1 MLFYIFHFP
10 CVIDGAKY
18 PNSLYSDAT
27 LYFLF
32 EVSVLESVL
41 AGAKYANAL
50 SIVRVSPSPVG
61 PTVITKVNQ
70 GGKDEEQQYDE
81 EKIMFWISYNS
92 QGGVDKDGISNKMRK
107 MIMCLGNDDEKDDDI
122 DSLDGDDKGGEEHY
136 DEEDDGIHSQE
147 GGDGEEDFSSDLLC
161 CF

>member
-10 CVIDGAKY
+10 CVSDGAKC
-18 PNSLYSDAT
+18 PNNLYSDAT

-32 EVSVLESVL
+32 EVSVLG
-41 AGAKYANAL
+41 GAKYANAL

-92 QGGVDKDGISNKMRK
+92 
-107 MIMCLGNDDEKDDDI
+107 
-122 DSLDGDDKGGEEHY
+122 
-136 DEEDDGIHSQE
+136 
-147 GGDGEEDFSSDLLC
+147 
-161 CF
+161 

>member
-10 CVIDGAKY
+10 CVIDGARY
-18 PNSLYSDAT
+18 PNNLYSDAT
-27 LYFLF
+27 LYFLS
-32 EVSVLESVL
+32 EVSVLESVLDGAKYSNTLSIVIMYYSYATLFISFAACVLEPVL

-92 QGGVDKDGISNKMRK
+92 
-107 MIMCLGNDDEKDDDI
+107 
-122 DSLDGDDKGGEEHY
+122 
-136 DEEDDGIHSQE
+136 
-147 GGDGEEDFSSDLLC
+147 
-161 CF
+161 